1 MTRFVRQGILKV
13 AALSVSLG
21 IALLAAEAG
30 LRLLGRD
37 GPRVWAPD
45 PVVGWRPIPGAK
57 RHWIEEGD
65 GLIEINSRG
74 FRDREREL
82 AAEPA
87 VERIA
92 VFGDSMTEGDQVNL
106 DQTYASRLEAGLR
119 GQGHAVEVLNFG
131 VTGYSPTQELLL
143 FRDEAPKYGPQI
155 VVLALFLDN
164 DVSGSHPR
172 LSVAPEA
179 PFAVTEG
186 SGLSFDYSRAEAS
199 YNGYHRQPFY
209 LLRKYSALYRAT
221 GALRERRGETAPAD
235 PARAGAVPTR
245 FELYLT
251 TPPGPPREWEDAWGT
266 LERVVAAMA
275 DDTRRLGAELVILSV
290 PAAQVVD
297 PRAWE
302 RLVAERPAMR
312 ERAWDLRGPERRLRA
327 FADRHDLRLIQPLDA
342 FEAAVRSERLYF
354 GDVGHLTP
362 RGHQLIADELARFL
376 TAGRLIEDRRPHQ
389 ALTR

>member
-1 MTRFVRQGILKV
+1 MKV
-13 AALSVSLG
+13 VALGVSLS
-21 IALLAAEAG
+21 IAVLAVEAG
-30 LRLLGRD
+30 LHLVGRD
-37 GPRVWAPD
+37 SPRVWAPD

-57 RHWIEEGD
+57 RRWIEEGD

-82 AAEPA
+82 EAEPA

-92 VFGDSMTEGDQVNL
+92 VFGDSMTEADQVNL

-143 FRDEAPKYGPQI
+143 FREQAPKYRPQI

-179 PFAVTEG
+179 PFAVAEG
-186 SGLSFDYSRAEAS
+186 SRLSFDYSRAQAS
-199 YNGYHRQPFY
+199 YDGYNRQPFHF
-209 LLRKYSALYRAT
+209 LRNHSALYRAT
-221 GALRERRGETAPAD
+221 SALRQRRGETASGG
-235 PARAGAVPTR
+235 PARASAVPTR
-245 FELYLT
+245 FELYQT
-251 TPPGPPREWEDAWGT
+251 TPRGEWEEAWKT
-266 LERVVAAMA
+266 LERLVAAFA
-275 DDTRRLGAELVILSV
+275 EDTRRLGAELVILSV

-302 RLVAERPAMR
+302 RLVGERPAMR
-312 ERAWDLRGPERRLRA
+312 EQAWDLKGPERRLRA
-327 FADRHDLRLIQPLDA
+327 FADRHDLRLIQPLEA

-354 GDVGHLTP
+354 GDVGHMTP
-362 RGHQLIADELARFL
+362 RAHQLIADELARFL